1 LTRIGSL
8 EERTAQCAIELRV
21 AELARSIAFYVEAGF
36 TLERRTPTFAALRLS
51 DRYLLLSETPG
62 AQAGPTPPN
71 IRITVADIE
80 AALVRTKSL
89 GWPITHPLADKGYGL
104 RDFTVAD
111 PDGYE
116 LRFATPVEG
125 QDGCSR

>member
-21 AELARSIAFYVEAGF
+21 AELPRSIAFYVEAGF
-36 TLERRTPTFAALRLS
+36 TLERRTPSFAALSLS
-51 DRYLLLSETPG
+51 GRYLLLSETPG

-80 AALVRTKSL
+80 STLAKAERL
-89 GWPITHPLADKGYGL
+89 GWPIRYTLADRGYGL

-116 LRFATPVEG
+116 QRFASPVKG
-125 QDGCSR
+125 